1 MSPPSSDPSADTKAS
16 SDQIDSTNAGCT
28 EQGTSRDA
36 RPAVNGSPVNKTRAG
51 RVRRFVYKTALTALV
66 IYALIIGAL
75 VLLETRLVYPGA
87 YVTTTPLTNG
97 IRTEQ
102 VEYTS
107 SDGNRLKGRLLKRK
121 DCTNYIL
128 FMHGNFSKAQRLE
141 RWAERLSTAFDAT
154 VLLAEYRGYEDD
166 LTPTEAGLIIDC
178 KAARSYLCETFGT
191 KNSDIILYG
200 RSLGGGCAA
209 ALAAEGGAKALVLE
223 RTYDELVGVAC
234 RQYPWIPVRL
244 IMRNQFDS
252 MSKINRYPGPTIII
266 HGTSDD
272 LIPIECARRLHQS
285 SQSEHKLLIEV
296 PGLGHNGSLP
306 KQSLQQTVKA
316 VASFSSNQQ

>member
-1 MSPPSSDPSADTKAS
+1 MSPRNSDHSADTQAS
-16 SDQIDSTNAGCT
+16 SNRTESAPAGFG
-28 EQGTSRDA
+28 ESGTSQDSC
-36 RPAVNGSPVNKTRAG
+36 PAGDNRQAG
-51 RVRRFVYKTALTALV
+51 RARRFFYKTALTALA
-66 IYALIIGAL
+66 IYTLILGAL

-87 YVTTTPLTNG
+87 YVATIPLTND

-102 VEYTS
+102 VEYTT
-107 SDGNRLKGRLLKRK
+107 SDGNRIRARLLERK

-178 KAARSYLCETFGT
+178 EAARNYLCETFGT
-191 KNSDIILYG
+191 KKSDIILYG
-200 RSLGGGCAA
+200 RSLGGGCAV

-223 RTYDELVGVAC
+223 RTYDELVGIAS

-244 IMRNQFDS
+244 LMRNQFDS
-252 MSKINRYPGPTIII
+252 ISKINRYPGPTIII
-266 HGTSDD
+266 HGTSDE
-272 LIPIECARRLHQS
+272 LIPMACARRLHQS
-285 SQSEHKLLIEV
+285 SQSEYKLLIEV
-296 PGLGHNGSLP
+296 PGLEHNGSLP
-306 KQSLQQTVKA
+306 EECLQQTVNA
-316 VASFSSNQQ
+316 ITSFNAHPQ